1 MQCIRVWGWL
11 AGRLPADTDDADD
24 TYVFGDGRQN
34 GWQLMLPM
42 LAMLTCLGMV
52 GRKAAS

>member
-1 MQCIRVWGWL
+1 M
-11 AGRLPADTDDADD
+11 RLPADTDDADD

-42 LAMLTCLGMV
+42 LMMLSCLDMIGV
-52 GRKAAS
+52 DAAS